1 VSTPTTRTSAANEF
15 DAAGHARCR
24 LLLVEDHLPTRDML
38 VRLLASEYDV
48 AVAQCYDSGLAAA
61 EAKPPQIVVTDVGL
75 PGGRDGITLMR
86 ELKRRHDIPG
96 IAVTG
101 YVFDDTR
108 LLKDAGFVAWLRKP
122 IKFDDLLKAI
132 HGACGVASV

>member
-1 VSTPTTRTSAANEF
+1 MSRPTTRTSTNES
-15 DAAGHARCR
+15 DAPDHGRCR

-48 AVAQCYDSGLAAA
+48 IAVDCYETALSAADA
-61 EAKPPQIVVTDVGL
+61 TPPQIVVTDVGL

-86 ELKRRHDIPG
+86 ELKKRHDVPG

-101 YVFDDTR
+101 YVFDDTQ
-108 LLKDAGFVAWLRKP
+108 LLKDAGFIAWLRKP
-122 IKFDDLLKAI
+122 IKFEDLLSAI
-132 HGACGVASV
+132 HSACGVASA

>member
-1 VSTPTTRTSAANEF
+1 MPSRTSSTREP
-15 DAAGHARCR
+15 DRCR

-48 AVAQCYDSGLAAA
+48 TVAQCYESALAAA
-61 EAKPPQIVVTDVGL
+61 EAHAPNIVVTDVGL

-86 ELKRRHDIPG
+86 ELKKRHDIPG

-108 LLKDAGFVAWLRKP
+108 LLQDAGFASWLRKP
-122 IKFDDLLKAI
+122 IKFDDLLSAI
-132 HGACGVASV
+132 HS

>member
-1 VSTPTTRTSAANEF
+1 VARGAAES
-15 DAAGHARCR
+15 DRCR
-24 LLLVEDHLPTRDML
+24 LLLVEDHPSTREML
-38 VRLLASEYDV
+38 VRLLAPEYDV
-48 AVAQCYDSGLAAA
+48 MTAGCYESALAAT
-61 EAKPPQIVVTDVGL
+61 EAKTPHLVVTDVGL

-86 ELKRRHDIPG
+86 ELRKRYDIPG

-122 IKFDDLLKAI
+122 IKFDDLLSAI
-132 HGACGVASV
+132 HAACGVASV